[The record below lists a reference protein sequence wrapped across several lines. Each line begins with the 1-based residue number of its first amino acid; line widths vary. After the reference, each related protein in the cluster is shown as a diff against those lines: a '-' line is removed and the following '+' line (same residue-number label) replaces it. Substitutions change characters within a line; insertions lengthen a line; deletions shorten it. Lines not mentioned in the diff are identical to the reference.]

1 MKTMFKERDE
11 LIIINFIFDIF
22 TKYSKEELMNS
33 KEIKEVFSVFKRR
46 NLESGKIPKTNE
58 TALI

>member
-1 MKTMFKERDE
+1 MKTIFKERDE
-11 LIIINFIFDIF
+11 LLIINFIFDIF

-46 NLESGKIPKTNE
+46 NLDSGKVPKINE
-58 TALI
+58 PGLI